1 MTFWIEIIKRYS
13 CLNPYLKFF
22 DRMFLSFLVVSSWHL
37 AAAGQSYP
45 RFMSIF
51 TWQMTGAKVRFTHVI
66 GRMFNF
72 FPDLNIFLTHYI
84 AKVKMQRK
92 KGEKLDERN
101 FCIMKMH
108 PICVS
113 SKKLFLWGKSR
124 IKVAKQNKQVFLDV
138 FFATKWLH
146 LLFFF

>member
-1 MTFWIEIIKRYS
+1 
-13 CLNPYLKFF
+13 
-22 DRMFLSFLVVSSWHL
+22 
-37 AAAGQSYP
+37 
-45 RFMSIF
+45 
-51 TWQMTGAKVRFTHVI
+51 
-66 GRMFNF
+66 MFNF

-138 FFATKWLH
+138 FLPLNDYIYFSFFRCGSASDRRWWIKQFLYLVKLFKVYQIIAESHRVCIHLACLAMKWAMKSRQN
-146 LLFFF
+146 